1 MKKLNRLILASIFFV
16 FSGSLAAETVELET
30 GERRI
35 AQATY
40 LQGDNDANPVLI
52 LHGFLQTREFP
63 TVNRLANSL
72 NEAGYTVLAPTL
84 TLGLN
89 KRKKSL
95 ACEAIH
101 THNTNSDTAEIVQ
114 WVNWLSEKTGKT
126 VTVIGHSAGSQTL
139 LGYMSNYENK
149 KLDKA
154 IFISMSYFAQGPSAH
169 ETPELAQRAQKNL
182 EQGYN
187 SMDTYAMSF
196 CKTYPT
202 RASDFLSYYEWD
214 RKKVAG
220 IATEYADIINV
231 IIGTGDQRI
240 DADWKE
246 QLKQNSISVIEI
258 EGANHFFDQA
268 HEFDLL
274 DAIEN
279 LLGDS
284 EA

>member
-1 MKKLNRLILASIFFV
+1 MERLNRLILASIV
-16 FSGSLAAETVELET
+16 FMFTGSLAAETIELET
-30 GERRI
+30 AERRI

-40 LQGDNDANPVLI
+40 IEGDNGANPVLI

-72 NEAGYTVLAPTL
+72 NEAGYTVLTPTL

-101 THNTNSDTAEIVQ
+101 THNTKSDTAEIEQ
-114 WVNWLSEKTGKT
+114 WVNWLSEKTGKP
-126 VTVIGHSAGSQTL
+126 VTLIGHSAGSQTL
-139 LGYMSNYENK
+139 LGYMSHYDVNK
-149 KLDKA
+149 MDKS
-154 IFISMSYFAQGPSAH
+154 IFISMTYFSQGPSAH

-187 SMDTYAMSF
+187 SMDTYALSF

-202 RASDFLSYYEWD
+202 RAGDFLSYYEWD

-240 DADWKE
+240 DADWTE
-246 QLKQNSISVIEI
+246 QLKQNGVSVIAI

-274 DAIEN
+274 DVIEN
-279 LLGDS
+279 LLGGS